1 MEPLEGI
8 EPSTYALPRRRY
20 TSKPQWPAP
29 PTNRWSF
36 INLLLLVQGKILL
49 IERALEVAMK
59 KEMTAF
65 DVAMITSEMQG
76 LVGGFLDKIFHWD
89 GRNVLLRINV
99 QGEGKR
105 ELLLKDGRWLHLVA
119 DRPETPDTPS
129 GFAVHLRKVLYNT
142 RIVAIAQREF
152 DRIVTMDLADRDG
165 TYQIVFEL
173 IGDGNLIVVNDGKI
187 INALEQKRWRHR
199 DVLIGAEY
207 AYPPSRFDP
216 RTASP
221 EKFRAAVLTSKSDL
235 VRTLATSVNLGGQ
248 YGEEVCLRTGLE
260 KGRKASGMADEEI
273 IALRSATLSLFEA
286 LKDREFACLVTEG
299 GEALDA
305 TPYPL
310 KVNQGYDQED
320 LPTLSAAISAF
331 LAKRKEDEPRADPEL
346 ERLQRQLDQQLKG
359 IEATEREAAL
369 LQSHGDLLY
378 TSYAEVSL
386 TLERMNG
393 LSRNASWEKLKEQG
407 VKVPLVT
414 AVEPQKKG
422 FSMKLGEEQVAL
434 DYSVG
439 IDENANRLYSQ
450 AKELREKAA
459 GAREAL
465 EETRKAMAKRE
476 AKGLKDAQQARD
488 RMAPTKRFWFETYKW
503 FFTSNGRLVLG
514 GRDAKSND
522 QVVKKHLGDRE
533 RYAHADFHGAPSI
546 VLKDGAEATEQEMRE
561 VCQFALCHSKAWNAG
576 AAEGTAYWVLPDQVS
591 KRPEAGEFAPRGAF
605 IIRGKRNYEHHLPLE
620 LVIAEVQVEGSRKI
634 ACAPKESVNSERRVT
649 IIPGKMPRGKAS
661 SALARAFGVPEEEI
675 SRIMPPGDLEIRE
688 TVGIN
693 LE

>member
-1 MEPLEGI
+1 M
-8 EPSTYALPRRRY
+8 
-20 TSKPQWPAP
+20 
-29 PTNRWSF
+29 
-36 INLLLLVQGKILL
+36 LL
-49 IERALEVAMK
+49 IAWALMVAMK

-65 DVAMITSEMQG
+65 DVAAIASEMQG

-99 QGEGKR
+99 QGEGKK
-105 ELLLKDGRWLHLVA
+105 ELMLKDGRWLHLVA

-142 RIVAIAQREF
+142 RIVSISQREF

-165 TYQIVFEL
+165 TYQVIFEL

-216 RTASP
+216 RTASA
-221 EKFRAAVLTSKSDL
+221 EEYQAAVLTSKSDL

-248 YGEEVCLRTGLE
+248 YGEEVCLRTGLD
-260 KGRKASGMADEEI
+260 KGRKASGMTAEEI
-273 IALRSATLSLFEA
+273 ASLRSATLGLFEA
-286 LKDREFACLVTEG
+286 LKEREFACLVSEG
-299 GEALDA
+299 GEAVDA

-310 KVNQGYDQED
+310 MVNEGYERED
-320 LPTLSAAISAF
+320 MPTLSAAISAF
-331 LAKRKEDEPRADPEL
+331 LAKKKADEVKVDPEL

-359 IEATEREAAL
+359 IEATEREAAV
-369 LQSHGDLLY
+369 LQSQGDLLY
-378 TSYAEVSL
+378 TSYAEVAL

-393 LSRNASWEKLKEQG
+393 LSRNTSWEKLKEQG

-414 AVEPQKKG
+414 SVEPQKKS
-422 FSMKLGEEQVAL
+422 FVMKLGEEQVTL
-434 DYSVG
+434 DYSVS

-476 AKGLKDAQQARD
+476 AKGLKDAQQTKD
-488 RMAPTKRFWFETYKW
+488 RMAPTKRFWFESYKW
-503 FFTSNGRLVLG
+503 FITSGGRLVLG
-514 GRDAKSND
+514 GRDAKTND

-546 VLKDGAEATEQEMRE
+546 VLKEGAEATDAEMRE

-620 LVIAEVQVEGSRKI
+620 MVVAEVQFEGARKV
-634 ACAPKESVNSERRVT
+634 ACAPRESVSSEKKVV
-649 IIPGKMPRGKAS
+649 IIPGKTPRGKAS

-675 SRIMPPGDLEIRE
+675 SRILPPGDMDFKE

>member
-1 MEPLEGI
+1 
-8 EPSTYALPRRRY
+8 
-20 TSKPQWPAP
+20 
-29 PTNRWSF
+29 
-36 INLLLLVQGKILL
+36 LLLVQGKMLL
-49 IERALEVAMK
+49 IAGSLEVAMK

-65 DVAMITSEMQG
+65 DVAAITSEMQG

-99 QGEGKR
+99 QGEGKK
-105 ELLLKDGRWLHLVA
+105 ELMLKDGRWLHLMA

-142 RIVAIAQREF
+142 RIVSISQREF

-165 TYQIVFEL
+165 TYQIIFEL

-216 RTASP
+216 RTASA
-221 EKFRAAVLTSKSDL
+221 EEFQAAVLSSKSDL

-248 YGEEVCLRTGLE
+248 YGEEVCLRTGLD
-260 KGRKASGMADEEI
+260 KGRKASGLTGEEI
-273 IALRSATLSLFEA
+273 ASLRSATLGLFEA
-286 LKDREFACLVTEG
+286 LKEREFACLVSEG
-299 GEALDA
+299 GEAVDA

-310 KVNQGYDQED
+310 QVNEGYDRED
-320 LPTLSAAISAF
+320 LPTLSAAIAAF
-331 LAKRKEDEPRADPEL
+331 LAKRKADEVKADAEL

-359 IEATEREAAL
+359 IEATEREAAV
-369 LQSHGDLLY
+369 LQSQGDLLY
-378 TSYAEVSL
+378 TSYAEVAQ

-393 LSRNASWEKLKEQG
+393 LSRNSSWEKLKEQG
-407 VKVPLVT
+407 IKVPLVT
-414 AVEPQKKG
+414 SVDPQRKS
-422 FSMKLGEEQVAL
+422 FAMKLGEEQVTL
-434 DYSVG
+434 DYTVS

-465 EETRKAMAKRE
+465 EDTRKAMAKRE
-476 AKGLKDAQQARD
+476 AMGAKAAQQAKD
-488 RMAPTKRFWFETYKW
+488 RMAPPKRFWFESYKW
-503 FFTSNGRLVLG
+503 FITSGGRLVLG
-514 GRDAKSND
+514 GRDAKTND

-546 VLKDGAEATEQEMRE
+546 VLKDGAEATDAEMRE

-620 LVIAEVQVEGSRKI
+620 MVVAEIQYEGARKI
-634 ACAPKESVNSERRVT
+634 ACAPRESVPSEKRAV

-661 SALARAFGVPEEEI
+661 SALAKAFGVPEEEI
-675 SRIMPPGDLEIRE
+675 SRILPPGDLDIKE
-688 TVGIN
+688 TVGLN

>member
-1 MEPLEGI
+1 MI
-8 EPSTYALPRRRY
+8 AWALM
-20 TSKPQWPAP
+20 
-29 PTNRWSF
+29 
-36 INLLLLVQGKILL
+36 
-49 IERALEVAMK
+49 VAMK

-65 DVAMITSEMQG
+65 DVAAIASEMQG

-99 QGEGKR
+99 QGEGKK
-105 ELLLKDGRWLHLVA
+105 ELMLKDGRWLHLVA
-119 DRPETPDTPS
+119 DRPDTPDTPS

-142 RIVAIAQREF
+142 RIVSITQREF

-165 TYQIVFEL
+165 AYQIVFEL

-216 RTASP
+216 RTASA
-221 EKFRAAVLTSKSDL
+221 EEFQTAVLTSKSDL

-248 YGEEVCLRTGLE
+248 YGEEVCLRTGLD
-260 KGRKASGMADEEI
+260 KGRKASGMSVEEI
-273 IALRSATLSLFEA
+273 TSLRTATLGLFEA
-286 LKDREFACLVTEG
+286 LQEREFACLVSEG
-299 GEALDA
+299 GEAVDA

-310 KVNQGYDQED
+310 KVNEGYERED

-331 LAKRKEDEPRADPEL
+331 LAKRKEDEVKVDAEL

-359 IEATEREAAL
+359 IEATEKEAAA
-369 LQSHGDLLY
+369 LQAQGDLLY
-378 TSYAEVSL
+378 TSYAEVAQ

-393 LSRNASWEKLKEQG
+393 LSKNTSWEKLKEQG

-414 AVEPQKKG
+414 SVEPQKKS
-422 FSMKLGEEQVAL
+422 FAMKLGEEQVAL
-434 DYSVG
+434 DYTVG
-439 IDENANRLYSQ
+439 IDENANRLYSA

-465 EETRKAMAKRE
+465 EDTRKAMAKRE
-476 AKGLKDAQQARD
+476 AKGVKEAQQARD
-488 RMAPTKRFWFETYKW
+488 RMQPTKRFWFESYKW
-503 FFTSNGRLVLG
+503 FFTSGGRLVLG
-514 GRDAKSND
+514 GRDAKTND

-546 VLKDGAEATEQEMRE
+546 VLKEGAEATEAEMRE

-620 LVIAEVQVEGSRKI
+620 MVVAEVQVEGSRKI
-634 ACAPKESVNSERRVT
+634 ACAPRESVVSERKAV
-649 IIPGKMPRGKAS
+649 IIPGKTPRGKAS
-661 SALARAFGVPEEEI
+661 SSLARAFGVPEEEI
-675 SRIMPPGDLEIRE
+675 SRILPPGDLEIRE

>member
-36 INLLLLVQGKILL
+36 INLLLLVIGKILL
-49 IERALEVAMK
+49 IAGALEVAMK

-65 DVAMITSEMQG
+65 DVAAITSEMQG

-99 QGEGKR
+99 QGEGKK
-105 ELLLKDGRWLHLVA
+105 ELMLKDGRWLHLVA

-142 RIVAIAQREF
+142 RIISVCQREF

-165 TYQIVFEL
+165 SYKLIFEL
-173 IGDGNLIVVNDGKI
+173 IGDGNLIMVNDGKI
-187 INALEQKRWRHR
+187 TNALEQKRWRHR

-207 AYPPSRFDP
+207 VYPPSRFDP
-216 RTASP
+216 RTASA
-221 EKFRAAVLTSKSDL
+221 EEFQTAVLTSKSDL

-248 YGEEVCLRTGLE
+248 YGEEVCLRTGLD
-260 KGRKASGMADEEI
+260 KGRKASGMNVDEI
-273 IALRSATLSLFEA
+273 AALRSTTLGLFEA
-286 LKDREFACLVTEG
+286 LREREFACLVSE
-299 GEALDA
+299 GEAAIDA

-310 KVNQGYDQED
+310 MVNEGYDRKD

-331 LAKRKEDEPRADPEL
+331 LAKKKEDEVKVDPEL

-359 IEATEREAAL
+359 IEATEREAAV
-369 LQSHGDLLY
+369 LQAQGDLLY
-378 TSYAEVSL
+378 TSYADVSL
-386 TLERMNG
+386 TLEKMKG
-393 LSRNASWEKLKEQG
+393 LSQNTSWEKLKELG
-407 VKVPLVT
+407 TKVPLVT
-414 AVEPQKKG
+414 SVEPRKKS
-422 FSMKLGEEQVAL
+422 FVMKLGEEMVTL
-434 DYSVG
+434 DYTVG

-450 AKELREKAA
+450 SKELREKAA
-459 GAREAL
+459 GAKGAL

-476 AKGLKDAQQARD
+476 AKGAKAALEAKE

-533 RYAHADFHGAPSI
+533 RYAHADSHGAPSI

-620 LVIAEVQVEGSRKI
+620 MVIAEVLVEGSRKI
-634 ACAPKESVNSERRVT
+634 TCAPRASVSSERMVV
-649 IIPGKMPRGKAS
+649 IVPGKMPRGKT
-661 SALARAFGVPEEEI
+661 SAMLAKAFGVPEEDI
-675 SRIMPPGDLEIRE
+675 SRIIPPGDLEIRE
-688 TVGIN
+688 TVGMN
-693 LE
+693 L

>member
-1 MEPLEGI
+1 
-8 EPSTYALPRRRY
+8 
-20 TSKPQWPAP
+20 
-29 PTNRWSF
+29 
-36 INLLLLVQGKILL
+36 LLLVVGKILL
-49 IERALEVAMK
+49 IAGALEVAMK

-65 DVAMITSEMQG
+65 DVAAITSEMQG

-99 QGEGKR
+99 QGEGKK
-105 ELLLKDGRWLHLVA
+105 ELMLKDGRWLHLVA

-142 RIVAIAQREF
+142 RIISVCQREF

-165 TYQIVFEL
+165 SYKLIFEL
-173 IGDGNLIVVNDGKI
+173 IGDGNLIMVNDGKI
-187 INALEQKRWRHR
+187 TNALEQKRWRHR

-207 AYPPSRFDP
+207 VYPPSRFDP
-216 RTASP
+216 RTASA
-221 EKFRAAVLTSKSDL
+221 EEFQTAVLTSKSDL

-248 YGEEVCLRTGLE
+248 YGEEVCLRTGLD
-260 KGRKASGMADEEI
+260 KGRKASGMTVDEI
-273 IALRSATLSLFEA
+273 AALRSTTLGLFEA
-286 LKDREFACLVTEG
+286 LREREFACLVSE
-299 GEALDA
+299 GEAAIDA

-310 KVNQGYDQED
+310 MVNEGYDRKD

-331 LAKRKEDEPRADPEL
+331 LAKKKEDEVKVDPEL

-359 IEATEREAAL
+359 IEATEREAAV
-369 LQSHGDLLY
+369 LQAQGDLLY
-378 TSYAEVSL
+378 TSYADVSL
-386 TLERMNG
+386 TLEKMKG
-393 LSRNASWEKLKEQG
+393 LSQNTSWEKLKELG
-407 VKVPLVT
+407 TKVPLVT
-414 AVEPQKKG
+414 SVEPRKKS
-422 FSMKLGEEQVAL
+422 FVMKLGEEMVTL
-434 DYSVG
+434 DYTVG

-450 AKELREKAA
+450 SKELREKAA
-459 GAREAL
+459 GAKGAL

-476 AKGLKDAQQARD
+476 AKGAKAAQEAKE

-533 RYAHADFHGAPSI
+533 RYAHADSHGAPSI

-620 LVIAEVQVEGSRKI
+620 MVIAEVLVEGSRKI
-634 ACAPKESVNSERRVT
+634 TCAPRASVSSERMVV
-649 IIPGKMPRGKAS
+649 IVPGKMPRGKI
-661 SALARAFGVPEEEI
+661 SAMLAKAFGVPEEEI
-675 SRIMPPGDLEIRE
+675 SRIIPPGDLEIRE
-688 TVGIN
+688 TVGMN
-693 LE
+693 L

>member
-1 MEPLEGI
+1 M
-8 EPSTYALPRRRY
+8 
-20 TSKPQWPAP
+20 
-29 PTNRWSF
+29 
-36 INLLLLVQGKILL
+36 LL
-49 IERALEVAMK
+49 IAWALMVAMK

-65 DVAMITSEMQG
+65 DVAAIASEMQG

-99 QGEGKR
+99 QGEGKK
-105 ELLLKDGRWLHLVA
+105 ELMLKDGRWLHLVA

-142 RIVAIAQREF
+142 RIVSISQREF

-165 TYQIVFEL
+165 TYQVIFEL

-216 RTASP
+216 RTASA
-221 EKFRAAVLTSKSDL
+221 EEYQAAVLTSKSDL

-248 YGEEVCLRTGLE
+248 YGEEVCLRTGLD
-260 KGRKASGMADEEI
+260 KGRKASGMTAEEI
-273 IALRSATLSLFEA
+273 ASLRSATLGLFEA
-286 LKDREFACLVTEG
+286 LKEREFACLVSEG
-299 GEALDA
+299 GEAVDA

-310 KVNQGYDQED
+310 MVNEGYERED
-320 LPTLSAAISAF
+320 MPTLSAAISAF
-331 LAKRKEDEPRADPEL
+331 LAKKRADEVKVDPEL

-359 IEATEREAAL
+359 IEATEREAAV
-369 LQSHGDLLY
+369 LQSQGDLLY
-378 TSYAEVSL
+378 TSYAEVAL

-393 LSRNASWEKLKEQG
+393 LSRNTSWEKLKEQG

-414 AVEPQKKG
+414 SVEPQKKS
-422 FSMKLGEEQVAL
+422 FVMKLGEEQVTL
-434 DYSVG
+434 DYTVS
-439 IDENANRLYSQ
+439 IDENANRLYSK

-476 AKGLKDAQQARD
+476 AKGLKDAQQTKD
-488 RMAPTKRFWFETYKW
+488 RMAPTKRFWFESYKW
-503 FFTSNGRLVLG
+503 FITSGGRLVLG
-514 GRDAKSND
+514 GRDAKTND

-546 VLKDGAEATEQEMRE
+546 VLKEGAEATDAEMRE

-620 LVIAEVQVEGSRKI
+620 MVVAEVQFEGARKV
-634 ACAPKESVNSERRVT
+634 ACAPRESVSSEKKVV
-649 IIPGKMPRGKAS
+649 IIPGKTPRGKAS

-675 SRIMPPGDLEIRE
+675 SRILPPGDMDFKE

>member
-36 INLLLLVQGKILL
+36 INLLLLVEGKILL
-49 IERALEVAMK
+49 IAWALMVAMK

-65 DVAMITSEMQG
+65 DVAAITSELQG

-89 GRNVLLRINV
+89 GRNVLLRVNV
-99 QGEGKR
+99 QGEGKK
-105 ELLLKDGRWLHLVA
+105 ELMLKDGRWLHLVA

-142 RIVAIAQREF
+142 RIVSIAQRDF

-165 TYQIVFEL
+165 AYQIVFEL
-173 IGDGNLIVVNDGKI
+173 IGEGNLIVVNEGKI

-216 RTASP
+216 RTASA
-221 EKFRAAVLTSKSDL
+221 EEFRTAVLTSKSDL

-248 YGEEVCLRTGLE
+248 YGEEVCLRTGLD
-260 KGRKASGMADEEI
+260 KGRKASGMSDEEI
-273 IALRSATLSLFEA
+273 ASLRSATLGLFDA
-286 LKDREFACLVTEG
+286 LQEREFACLVSEG
-299 GEALDA
+299 GEAIDA

-310 KVNQGYDQED
+310 KVNEGYDRED

-331 LAKRKEDEPRADPEL
+331 LAKRKEDEVKVDAEL

-359 IEATEREAAL
+359 IEATEREAAS
-369 LQSHGDLLY
+369 LQAQGDLLY
-378 TSYAEVSL
+378 TSYADVSL
-386 TLERMNG
+386 TLGKMNE
-393 LSRNASWEKLKEQG
+393 LSRNTSWERLKEQG

-414 AVEPQKKG
+414 SVDPQRKSFAMRIG
-422 FSMKLGEEQVAL
+422 DEQVTL
-434 DYSVG
+434 DYTVS
-439 IDENANRLYSQ
+439 IDENANRLYSA

-459 GAREAL
+459 GARVAL

-476 AKGLKDAQQARD
+476 AKGLKEAQQARD
-488 RMAPTKRFWFETYKW
+488 RMQPTKRFWFESYKW
-503 FFTSNGRLVLG
+503 FFTSGGRLVLG
-514 GRDAKSND
+514 GRDAKTND

-546 VLKDGAEATEQEMRE
+546 VVKDGAGANEGEMRE

-620 LVIAEVQVEGSRKI
+620 MAVAEVQVEGSRKI
-634 ACAPKESVNSERRVT
+634 VCAPKESIDSERKVVV
-649 IIPGKMPRGKAS
+649 IPGKMPRGKAS

-675 SRIMPPGDLEIRE
+675 SRILPPGDLEIKE
-688 TVGIN
+688 TFGID
-693 LE
+693 LD

>member
-1 MEPLEGI
+1 M
-8 EPSTYALPRRRY
+8 
-20 TSKPQWPAP
+20 
-29 PTNRWSF
+29 
-36 INLLLLVQGKILL
+36 LL
-49 IERALEVAMK
+49 IAWALKVAMK

-65 DVAMITSEMQG
+65 DVAAITSEMQG

-99 QGEGKR
+99 QGEGKK
-105 ELLLKDGRWLHLVA
+105 ELMLKDGRWLHLMA

-142 RIVAIAQREF
+142 RIVSISQREF

-165 TYQIVFEL
+165 TYQIIFEL

-216 RTASP
+216 RTASA
-221 EKFRAAVLTSKSDL
+221 EEFQAAVLSSKSDL

-248 YGEEVCLRTGLE
+248 YGEEVCLRTGLD
-260 KGRKASGMADEEI
+260 KGRKASGLTGEEI
-273 IALRSATLSLFEA
+273 ASLRSATLGLFEA
-286 LKDREFACLVTEG
+286 LKEREFACLVSEG
-299 GEALDA
+299 GEAVDA

-310 KVNQGYDQED
+310 QVNEGYDRED
-320 LPTLSAAISAF
+320 LPTLSAAIAAF
-331 LAKRKEDEPRADPEL
+331 LAKRKADEMKADAEL

-359 IEATEREAAL
+359 IEATEREAAV
-369 LQSHGDLLY
+369 LQSQGDLLY
-378 TSYAEVSL
+378 TSYAEVAQ

-393 LSRNASWEKLKEQG
+393 LSRNSSWEKLKEQG
-407 VKVPLVT
+407 IKVPLVT
-414 AVEPQKKG
+414 SVDPQRKS
-422 FSMKLGEEQVAL
+422 FAMKLGEEQVTL
-434 DYSVG
+434 DYTVS

-465 EETRKAMAKRE
+465 EDTRKAMAKRE
-476 AKGLKDAQQARD
+476 AMGAKAAQQAKD
-488 RMAPTKRFWFETYKW
+488 RMAPTKRFWFESYKW
-503 FFTSNGRLVLG
+503 FITSGGRLVLG
-514 GRDAKSND
+514 GRDAKTND

-546 VLKDGAEATEQEMRE
+546 VLKDGAEATDAEMRE

-620 LVIAEVQVEGSRKI
+620 MVVAEIQYEGARKI
-634 ACAPKESVNSERRVT
+634 ACAPRESVPSEKRAV

-661 SALARAFGVPEEEI
+661 SALAKAFGVPEEEI
-675 SRIMPPGDLEIRE
+675 SRILPPGDLDIKE
-688 TVGIN
+688 TVGLN

>member
-1 MEPLEGI
+1 M
-8 EPSTYALPRRRY
+8 
-20 TSKPQWPAP
+20 
-29 PTNRWSF
+29 
-36 INLLLLVQGKILL
+36 
-49 IERALEVAMK
+49 VAMK

-65 DVAMITSEMQG
+65 DVAAITSEMQG

-105 ELLLKDGRWLHLVA
+105 ELMLKDGRWLHLVA

-142 RIVAIAQREF
+142 RIVSISQREF
-152 DRIVTMDLADRDG
+152 DRIVTMDLTDREG

-173 IGDGNLIVVNDGKI
+173 IGDGNLIVVNEGKI

-199 DVLIGAEY
+199 DVLIGADY

-216 RTASP
+216 RTASA
-221 EKFRAAVLTSKSDL
+221 EDFHAAVLTSKSDL

-248 YGEEVCLRTGLE
+248 YGEEICLRTGLE
-260 KGRKASGMADEEI
+260 KGRKASGMTDDEI
-273 IALRSATLSLFEA
+273 TSLRSATLGLFDA
-286 LKDREFACLVTEG
+286 LKDREFACLVSEG
-299 GEALDA
+299 GEAVDA

-310 KVNQGYDQED
+310 VVNQGYERED

-331 LAKRKEDEPRADPEL
+331 LAKRKEDEVKVDAEL

-359 IEATEREAAL
+359 IEATEREAAV
-369 LQSHGDLLY
+369 LQAQGDLLY
-378 TSYAEVSL
+378 TSYAEVAQ

-393 LSRNASWEKLKEQG
+393 LSRNTSWEKLREQG
-407 VKVPLVT
+407 AKVPLVT
-414 AVEPQKKG
+414 SVEPQKKN
-422 FSMKLGEEQVAL
+422 FVMKLGEEQVTLYYTA
-434 DYSVG
+434 G
-439 IDENANRLYSQ
+439 IDENANRLYSA
-450 AKELREKAA
+450 AKELREKAS

-476 AKGLKDAQQARD
+476 AKGIKEAQLAKD
-488 RMAPTKRFWFETYKW
+488 RMAPTKRFWFESYKW
-503 FFTSNGRLVLG
+503 FITSGGRLVLG

-546 VLKDGAEATEQEMRE
+546 VLKDGADASEQEMRE

-620 LVIAEVQVEGSRKI
+620 MVVAEVQFEGARKI
-634 ACAPKESVNSERRVT
+634 ACAPRESVASERKVV
-649 IIPGKMPRGKAS
+649 IVPGKMPRGKAS
-661 SALARAFGVPEEEI
+661 ASMARAFGVPEEEI
-675 SRIMPPGDLEIRE
+675 SRILPPGDLEIRE
-688 TVGIN
+688 TSGIN

>member
-1 MEPLEGI
+1 M
-8 EPSTYALPRRRY
+8 
-20 TSKPQWPAP
+20 
-29 PTNRWSF
+29 
-36 INLLLLVQGKILL
+36 
-49 IERALEVAMK
+49 VAMK

-65 DVAMITSEMQG
+65 DVAAIASEMQG

-99 QGEGKR
+99 QGEGKK
-105 ELLLKDGRWLHLVA
+105 ELMLKDGRWLHLVA

-142 RIVAIAQREF
+142 RIVSISQREF

-165 TYQIVFEL
+165 TYQVIFEL

-216 RTASP
+216 RTASA
-221 EKFRAAVLTSKSDL
+221 EEYQAAVLTSKSDL

-248 YGEEVCLRTGLE
+248 YGEEVCLRTGLD
-260 KGRKASGMADEEI
+260 KGRKASGMTAEEI
-273 IALRSATLSLFEA
+273 ASLRSATLGLFEA
-286 LKDREFACLVTEG
+286 LKEREFACLVSEG
-299 GEALDA
+299 GEAVDA

-310 KVNQGYDQED
+310 MVNEGYERED
-320 LPTLSAAISAF
+320 MPTLSAAISAF
-331 LAKRKEDEPRADPEL
+331 LAKKKADEVKVDPEL

-359 IEATEREAAL
+359 IEATEREAAV
-369 LQSHGDLLY
+369 LQSQGDLLY
-378 TSYAEVSL
+378 TSYAEVAL

-393 LSRNASWEKLKEQG
+393 LSRNTSWEKLKEQG

-414 AVEPQKKG
+414 SVEPQKKS
-422 FSMKLGEEQVAL
+422 FVMKLGEEQVTL
-434 DYSVG
+434 DYTVS
-439 IDENANRLYSQ
+439 IDENANRLYSK

-476 AKGLKDAQQARD
+476 AKGLKDAQQTKD
-488 RMAPTKRFWFETYKW
+488 RMAPTKRFWFESYKW
-503 FFTSNGRLVLG
+503 FITSGGRLVLG
-514 GRDAKSND
+514 GRDAKTND

-546 VLKDGAEATEQEMRE
+546 VLKEGAEATDAEMRE

-620 LVIAEVQVEGSRKI
+620 MVVAEVQFEGARKV
-634 ACAPKESVNSERRVT
+634 ACAPRESVSSEKKVV
-649 IIPGKMPRGKAS
+649 IIPGKTPRGKAS

-675 SRIMPPGDLEIRE
+675 SRILPPGDMDFKE

>member
-1 MEPLEGI
+1 M
-8 EPSTYALPRRRY
+8 
-20 TSKPQWPAP
+20 
-29 PTNRWSF
+29 
-36 INLLLLVQGKILL
+36 
-49 IERALEVAMK
+49 VAMK

-65 DVAMITSEMQG
+65 DVAAIASEMQG

-99 QGEGKR
+99 QGEGKK
-105 ELLLKDGRWLHLVA
+105 ELMLKDGRWLHLVA

-142 RIVAIAQREF
+142 RIVSISQREF

-165 TYQIVFEL
+165 TYQVIFEL

-216 RTASP
+216 RTASA
-221 EKFRAAVLTSKSDL
+221 EEYQAAVLTSKSDL

-248 YGEEVCLRTGLE
+248 YGEEVCLRTGLD
-260 KGRKASGMADEEI
+260 KGRKASGMTAEEI
-273 IALRSATLSLFEA
+273 ASLRSATLGLFEA
-286 LKDREFACLVTEG
+286 LKEREFACLVSEG
-299 GEALDA
+299 GEAVDA

-310 KVNQGYDQED
+310 MVNEGYERED
-320 LPTLSAAISAF
+320 MPTLSAAISAF
-331 LAKRKEDEPRADPEL
+331 LAKKRADEVKVDPEL

-359 IEATEREAAL
+359 IEATEREAAV
-369 LQSHGDLLY
+369 LQSQGDLLY
-378 TSYAEVSL
+378 TSYAEVAL

-393 LSRNASWEKLKEQG
+393 LSRNTSWEKLKEQG

-414 AVEPQKKG
+414 SVEPQKKS
-422 FSMKLGEEQVAL
+422 FVMKLGEEQVTL
-434 DYSVG
+434 DYTVS

-476 AKGLKDAQQARD
+476 AKGLKDAQQTKD
-488 RMAPTKRFWFETYKW
+488 RMAPTKRFWFESYKW
-503 FFTSNGRLVLG
+503 FITSGGRLVLG
-514 GRDAKSND
+514 GRDAKTND

-546 VLKDGAEATEQEMRE
+546 VLKEGAEATDAEMRE

-620 LVIAEVQVEGSRKI
+620 MVVAEVQFEGARKV
-634 ACAPKESVNSERRVT
+634 ACAPRESVSSEKKVV
-649 IIPGKMPRGKAS
+649 IIPGKTPRGKAS

-675 SRIMPPGDLEIRE
+675 SRILPPGDMDFKE

>member
-1 MEPLEGI
+1 M
-8 EPSTYALPRRRY
+8 
-20 TSKPQWPAP
+20 
-29 PTNRWSF
+29 
-36 INLLLLVQGKILL
+36 LLVQGKMLL
-49 IERALEVAMK
+49 IAWALMVAMK

-65 DVAMITSEMQG
+65 DVAAIASEMQG

-99 QGEGKR
+99 QGEGKK
-105 ELLLKDGRWLHLVA
+105 ELMLKDGRWLHLVA

-142 RIVAIAQREF
+142 RIVSISQREF

-165 TYQIVFEL
+165 TYQVIFEL

-216 RTASP
+216 RTASA
-221 EKFRAAVLTSKSDL
+221 EEYQAAVLTSKSDL

-248 YGEEVCLRTGLE
+248 YGEEVCLRTGLD
-260 KGRKASGMADEEI
+260 KGRKASGMTAEEI
-273 IALRSATLSLFEA
+273 ASLRSATLGLFEA
-286 LKDREFACLVTEG
+286 LKEREFACLVSEG
-299 GEALDA
+299 GEAVDA

-310 KVNQGYDQED
+310 MVNEGYERED
-320 LPTLSAAISAF
+320 MPTLSAAISAF
-331 LAKRKEDEPRADPEL
+331 LAKKRADEVKVDPEL

-359 IEATEREAAL
+359 IEATEREAAV
-369 LQSHGDLLY
+369 LQSQGDLLY
-378 TSYAEVSL
+378 TSYAEVAL

-393 LSRNASWEKLKEQG
+393 LSRNTSWEKLKEQG

-414 AVEPQKKG
+414 SVEPQKKS
-422 FSMKLGEEQVAL
+422 FVMKLGEEQVTL
-434 DYSVG
+434 DYTVS
-439 IDENANRLYSQ
+439 IDENANRLYSK

-476 AKGLKDAQQARD
+476 AKGLKDAQQTKD
-488 RMAPTKRFWFETYKW
+488 RMAPTKRFWFESYKW
-503 FFTSNGRLVLG
+503 FITSGGRLVLG
-514 GRDAKSND
+514 GRDAKTND

-546 VLKDGAEATEQEMRE
+546 VLKEGAEATDAEMRE

-620 LVIAEVQVEGSRKI
+620 MVVAEVQFEGARKV
-634 ACAPKESVNSERRVT
+634 ACAPRESVSSEKKVV
-649 IIPGKMPRGKAS
+649 IIPGKTPRGKAS

-675 SRIMPPGDLEIRE
+675 SRILPPGDMDFKE